1 MKDLDQNFY
10 EDRALR
16 DAAREVFLADLAH
29 VRASLSGTGI
39 AGRMVDRVGEGA
51 KDVFQTAKENADDNP
66 GIIAAL
72 IGAILLWISRG
83 TIFEMLGLTNSD
95 DHEVDEIASSD
106 GTTPSTEHTDA
117 STDEHDTQIEMPGE
131 PDD

>member
-1 MKDLDQNFY
+1 MKDLDRRFY

-29 VRASLSGTGI
+29 VRASLSGQGI

-51 KDVFQTAKENADDNP
+51 KDVFQTAKQSADGNP

-72 IGAILLWISRG
+72 VGAILLWISREP
-83 TIFEMLGLTNSD
+83 IFEMLGLGSAEDAD
-95 DHEVDEIASSD
+95 DDELDHGDAAQS
-106 GTTPSTEHTDA
+106 PTELDTAAADDA
-117 STDEHDTQIEMPGE
+117 SEDIIPPGE
-131 PDD
+131 PHD